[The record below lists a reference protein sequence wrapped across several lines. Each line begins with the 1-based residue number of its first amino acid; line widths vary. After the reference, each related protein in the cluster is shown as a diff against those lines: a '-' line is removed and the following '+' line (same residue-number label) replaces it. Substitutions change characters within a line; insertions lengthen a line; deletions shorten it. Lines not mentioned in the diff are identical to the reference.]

1 MERPDS
7 PEKRIGAAV
16 IIVRKNDRIEALN
29 RILSDHASMIL
40 GRQGI
45 PLRDR
50 ELNVISLVLE
60 GTTDE
65 LGALTGKLGRL
76 PGIRVRSVLAS

>member
-1 MERPDS
+1 MERNATL
-7 PEKRIGAAV
+7 EKRIGAVV
-16 IIVRKNDRIEALN
+16 IIVRENDQVEALN
-29 RILSDHASMIL
+29 RILSTHATMIL

-50 ELNVISLVLE
+50 EINVISLILE

-65 LGALTGKLGRL
+65 LGALTGQLGRI
-76 PGIRVRSVLAS
+76 PGVRVKSVMAT

>member
-1 MERPDS
+1 MERNANL
-7 PEKRIGAAV
+7 EKRIGAVV
-16 IIVRKNDRIEALN
+16 IIVRENDQVEALN
-29 RILSDHASMIL
+29 RILSTHASMIL

-50 ELNVISLVLE
+50 EINVISLILE

-65 LGALTGKLGRL
+65 LGALTGQLGRI
-76 PGIRVRSVLAS
+76 PGVRVKSVMAT

>member
-1 MERPDS
+1 M
-7 PEKRIGAAV
+7 EKRIGAAV
-16 IIVRKNDRIEALN
+16 IIVDDGEMVDSLN
-29 RILSDHASMIL
+29 RILSSHSSIIM

-50 ELNVISLVLE
+50 RMSVISLVFE

-65 LGALTGKLGRL
+65 LGSLTGKLGRI
-76 PGIRVRSVLAS
+76 PGIRVKSVLVT